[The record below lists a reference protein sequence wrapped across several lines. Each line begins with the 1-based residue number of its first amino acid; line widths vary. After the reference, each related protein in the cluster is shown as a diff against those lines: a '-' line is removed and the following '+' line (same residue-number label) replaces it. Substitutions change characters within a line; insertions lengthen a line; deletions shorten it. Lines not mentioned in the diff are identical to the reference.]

1 MTQELHDPV
10 QSCVVVLDIFHHNNP
25 FVVVVAG
32 LDDNTP
38 LECPIVLVVATVGVA
53 EAEAVMAAGHC
64 TAAAA
69 VVVVVDQFA
78 AAADYSVAEAALF
91 VVVVVVVA
99 AAAAALE
106 KVAAV
111 AGRQRCP
118 YFSLVQEAL

>member
-10 QSCVVVLDIFHHNNP
+10 QSCAVVLDIFHHNNP

-32 LDDNTP
+32 RDDNTP
-38 LECPIVLVVATVGVA
+38 LECPIALVVATVGVA

-91 VVVVVVVA
+91 VVVVA

>member
-32 LDDNTP
+32 RDDNTP
-38 LECPIVLVVATVGVA
+38 LECPIALVVATVGVA

-69 VVVVVDQFA
+69 AAAVAVVVDQVA

-91 VVVVVVVA
+91 VVVV
-99 AAAAALE
+99 AAAALE

>member
-32 LDDNTP
+32 RDDNTP
-38 LECPIVLVVATVGVA
+38 LECPIALVVATVGVA

-91 VVVVVVVA
+91 VVVA
-99 AAAAALE
+99 AAAGLE

>member
-32 LDDNTP
+32 RDDNTP
-38 LECPIVLVVATVGVA
+38 LECPIALVVATVGVA

-64 TAAAA
+64 TAAAAAA

-91 VVVVVVVA
+91 VVVA
-99 AAAAALE
+99 AAAGLE

>member
-32 LDDNTP
+32 RDDNTP
-38 LECPIVLVVATVGVA
+38 LECPIALVVATVGVA

-91 VVVVVVVA
+91 VVVVA